1 MNADQFFG
9 EINDKRPRTVA
20 VEEVPNGESTYNQLS
35 GVNVNKHTEK
45 KGQFTYLS
53 WAFAV
58 QELLKA
64 SPGATWDIHIFDVD
78 GDQCPYMRTGAGYF
92 VQVTVVVDG
101 VPRTQVHPVL
111 NFKNQPVTSPNAFD
125 INTAIQRCLTKAIAL
140 HGLGLYIYAGEDLP
154 PE

>member
-1 MNADQFFG
+1 MNADQFF
-9 EINDKRPRTVA
+9 EMEPDTKV
-20 VEEVPNGESTYNQLS
+20 NGEESIYDRLAK
-35 GVNVNKHTEK
+35 VNVNKYTEK

-53 WAFAV
+53 WAYAV

-64 SPGATWDIHIFDVD
+64 APNATWEIHLVDVD
-78 GDQCPYMRTGAGYF
+78 GDQCPYMRTPAGYF